1 MKPDYWKEAKKEI
14 DKIIEELRWKCDEEI
29 IDLKNKLF
37 EKTVEKLKERER
49 AFMKDLSERREKLKT
64 EIEFLLDE
72 DKGYLLT
79 NKQYV
84 KIKKIIDE
92 VMK

>member
-1 MKPDYWKEAKKEI
+1 
-14 DKIIEELRWKCDEEI
+14 
-29 IDLKNKLF
+29 
-37 EKTVEKLKERER
+37 
-49 AFMKDLSERREKLKT
+49 MKDLSERREKLKT
-64 EIEFLLDE
+64 EVEFLLDE

-79 NKQYV
+79 NKQYA